1 MSRPA
6 GRVKSLERKLR
17 GLAGDGVDHSRCPR
31 LMFLGQ
37 GANGATHT
45 LAAFDLW
52 GRLTDRP
59 LCPVCVAS
67 MTLGLA
73 PDDI

>member
-1 MSRPA
+1 MSRLA

-37 GANGATHT
+37 GPGGATRT
-45 LAAFDLW
+45 LGAFDLR
-52 GRLTDRP
+52 GRPTDRP
-59 LCPVCVAS
+59 LCPACVAS
-67 MTLGLA
+67 LTFGLA
-73 PDDI
+73 PDDV